1 MKPLKIGYLFIGV
14 VTLLVTLALWPMFH
28 WHSNE
33 ESQIQK
39 IQARGVLNVATLNA
53 TPYYY
58 KGSNG
63 PGGLD
68 YELAKLFAEY
78 LGVKLNVET
87 KHNITNLF
95 PELENQQADI
105 LAAGLI
111 YNPERMKEYSTGPAY
126 YSVSQQLVYRQ
137 NTPKPKSLENLKG
150 QLTVVTGAAS
160 ISTLHQLKKSKYPEL
175 AWNSSST
182 SSSIELLKQVADGE
196 LDYTIADSVTIA
208 ILQRVYPNLAVAFDI
223 TEEEPVMWYVR
234 NSDDNSLNA
243 AMLDF
248 FNHIIEDG
256 TLAKLEEKYLGH
268 VGEFD
273 YVDTKTFLDAIDNV
287 LPGLQ
292 PHFEK
297 YATKIDWRLAAA
309 IAYQESHWDPLAT
322 SPTGVRG
329 IMMLTRNTAESL
341 GVTDRLDPEQSI
353 KGGITYLQQLIE
365 KIPKT
370 VPEDDRIWFAL
381 VAYNMGYA
389 HMLDAR
395 SLTAQQGANPDSWA
409 DVKKRLKMLSQKQY
423 YSKTRYGY
431 ARGHQA
437 YQFVENIR
445 RYRIS
450 LIGYLQKKES
460 QMANTLL
467 AAAQETEMGSSYPA
481 VKLSQLK
488 ATTP

>member
-53 TPYYY
+53 TLYYY

-111 YNPERMKEYSTGPAY
+111 YNPDRMKEYSTGPAY

-248 FNHIIEDG
+248 FNQIIEDG

>member
-111 YNPERMKEYSTGPAY
+111 YNPDRMKEYSTGPAY

-248 FNHIIEDG
+248 FNQIIEDG

-450 LIGYLQKKES
+450 LIGYLQKKEN

>member
-111 YNPERMKEYSTGPAY
+111 YNPDRMKEYSTGPAY

-248 FNHIIEDG
+248 FNQIIEDG

>member
-111 YNPERMKEYSTGPAY
+111 YNPDRMKEYSTGPAY
-126 YSVSQQLVYRQ
+126 YSVSQQLVYWQ

-208 ILQRVYPNLAVAFDI
+208 ILQRVYPNLAVSFDI

-248 FNHIIEDG
+248 FNQIIEDG